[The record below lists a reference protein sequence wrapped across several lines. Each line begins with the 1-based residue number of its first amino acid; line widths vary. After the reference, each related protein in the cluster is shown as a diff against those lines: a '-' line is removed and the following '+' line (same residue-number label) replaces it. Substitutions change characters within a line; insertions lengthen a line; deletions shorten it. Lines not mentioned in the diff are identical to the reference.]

1 MLKDLSNQIKESWL
15 EQSAVMK
22 AVKAI
27 IFNRLG

>member
-1 MLKDLSNQIKESWL
+1 MLNDLSNEIKQGWL

-22 AVKAI
+22 VVKAI